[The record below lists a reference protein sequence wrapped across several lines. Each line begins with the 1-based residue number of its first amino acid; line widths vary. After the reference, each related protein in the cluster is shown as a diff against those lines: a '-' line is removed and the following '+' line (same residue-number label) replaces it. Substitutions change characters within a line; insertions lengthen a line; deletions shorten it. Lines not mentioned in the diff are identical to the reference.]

1 MKDELRISEDRYQ
14 RIVKVMRD
22 SPRDLSERTQ
32 TLLPND
38 LLLGRM
44 QFVDRF
50 LQALIGLAQ
59 LNFRAA
65 PLGNLRLQSQICPRQ
80 FFRSFVHPHIKLLAC
95 DFSIGNVFND
105 PRDLAASLVSV

>member
-1 MKDELRISEDRYQ
+1 MSKDWYQ

-22 SPRDLSERTQ
+22 SSCDFSERTKP
-32 TLLPND
+32 LLLND

-50 LQALIGLAQ
+50 LKALIGLAQ

-65 PLGNLRLQSQICPRQ
+65 TLGNLRLQSQICPRQ
-80 FFRSFVHPHIKLLAC
+80 FFLSFVHPHFKLLAC

-105 PRDLAASLVSV
+105 PRDLAASLVAI